1 MRRPLAATFSAPV
14 PSRRNREQ
22 IMSERTPAIPDHIPE
37 SLVYDFDFYHSPELT
52 GGEPHKAVAERLF
65 REAPLI
71 FYTPRNGGH
80 WVVTR
85 AGVALEMLR
94 QVDKFS
100 SDPQYNWAQVR
111 YPKTLPNQVDPPD
124 HGEYRRLVNPYFSP
138 AAMQKMEPQI
148 RALAR
153 RIIDQH
159 LPNGRCEFV
168 RDIGERFPVE
178 IFLGM
183 AGAPLSD
190 RDVLTEMSDRFT
202 RSARRE
208 DKLQGLA
215 DLGEYL
221 RGMMRERSAAPG
233 DDLLSRV
240 AMGTFRGRP
249 LDEEE
254 QLGFATLLFLGGL
267 DTVKATSSFIMLHLA
282 RHPDQYAR
290 IVAEPALVEPAVEEL
305 MRVHGVANFER
316 GCTRD
321 LEFEGIQFRKGDRFV
336 MLSQIWGLD
345 DREMSCPFQVDL
357 NREVSRHMIF
367 GAGPHRC
374 LGSNLARVEIRVLLE
389 EWTKSVPTFA
399 IAPGAGTPT
408 TGGVV
413 WSPLSLPLVWPR

>member
-1 MRRPLAATFSAPV
+1 MAD
-14 PSRRNREQ
+14 
-22 IMSERTPAIPDHIPE
+22 TPPIPAHIPP
-37 SLVYDFDFYHSPELT
+37 SLVYDFDFYLAPELT
-52 GGEPHKAVAERLF
+52 GGEPHRAVAQRLYN
-65 REAPLI
+65 EAPPI

-85 AGVALEMLR
+85 AGIALEMLR

-100 SDPQYNWAQVR
+100 SDPKYNWAQVR

-124 HGEYRRLVNPYFSP
+124 HTEYRRLVNPYFSP
-138 AAMQKMEPQI
+138 AAMHKMEPQL

-153 RIIDQH
+153 RIIDEH
-159 LPNGRCEFV
+159 VPNGRCEFV

-190 RDVLTEMSDRFT
+190 RDLLTEMSDRFT
-202 RSARRE
+202 RSPSRE
-208 DKLQGLA
+208 AKLKGLA

-221 RGMMRERSAAPG
+221 RGVLRERAANPG
-233 DDLLSRV
+233 DDLISRV
-240 AMGTFRGRP
+240 AHGKFGDRP

-254 QLGFATLLFLGGL
+254 KLGFATLLFLGGL
-267 DTVKATSSFIMLHLA
+267 DTVKATSSFVMLHLA
-282 RHPDQYAR
+282 RNPDQYKR
-290 IVAEPALVEPAVEEL
+290 LVDDPPLIERAVEEL
-305 MRVHGVANFER
+305 IRVHGVANFER

-321 LEFEGIQFRKGDRFV
+321 LEFEGIQFRQGDRFV

-345 DREMSCPFQVDL
+345 DREMECPYLVDL
-357 NREVSRHMIF
+357 DREVSRHMIF

-374 LGSNLARVEIRVLLE
+374 VGSNLARVELRVLLE
-389 EWTKSVPTFA
+389 EWVRSVPSFA
-399 IAPGAGTPT
+399 VAPGADVPT

-413 WSPLSLPLVWPR
+413 WSPLSLPLVWPA